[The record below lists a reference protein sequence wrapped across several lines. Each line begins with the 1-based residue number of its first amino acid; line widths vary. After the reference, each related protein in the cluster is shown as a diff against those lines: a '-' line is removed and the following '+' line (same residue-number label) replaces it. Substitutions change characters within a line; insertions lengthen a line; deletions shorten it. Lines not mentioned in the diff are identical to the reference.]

1 MTWVLPSTQ
10 RRTYLIIRLV
20 IDSYDVCS
28 TEAKPSTIEQ
38 SLYSSLL
45 SNYTTEILPRCNH
58 TTNITVNLDI
68 ALREII
74 ALNERE
80 QTLKLKMW
88 IRQSWKDCG
97 LAWTPA
103 TYGGLTSFSVS
114 MGKLWT
120 PDITLFESAH
130 EGENMP
136 GRGFYRIT
144 VYSDGS
150 AYFNFPTVV
159 EMSCSVD
166 VTYFPYDTQKCT
178 ITLGSWTYNGQE
190 VDLVA
195 RRSTGDLSSFVKS
208 NEWEVISFRSER
220 HVLYYG
226 CCPEPFPDVTFY
238 LQMKR
243 KPKFYVLTII
253 FPCTLVLALAALGFI
268 IPADSGEKVSLEVTV
283 LLSLSVFLLLVSDK
297 LPASAETFPIIGV
310 YFSVCMIIV
319 CLSCTFA
326 VWVLYLHFRGESTS
340 PVPSWVRRLFLGK
353 LRFILCPTTK
363 VGFVDKKPGM
373 GKNKDDVKVENIDS
387 LSVCDGSQE
396 TGTHDDM
403 GAEERLEEWRA
414 LARVLDR
421 LFFIFYMVISPTV
434 TIVFFGILVNQ

>member
-1 MTWVLPSTQ
+1 M
-10 RRTYLIIRLV
+10 I
-20 IDSYDVCS
+20 SYTDRGEGAEERDG
-28 TEAKPSTIEQ
+28 TKPSATEQ
-38 SLYSSLL
+38 NLYSSLL

-58 TTNITVNLDI
+58 TTNITVSLDV

-88 IRQSWKDCG
+88 IRQSWKDCY
-97 LAWTPA
+97 LAWTSA
-103 TYGGLTSFSVS
+103 TYGGLASFSVS
-114 MGKLWT
+114 MSKLWT

-130 EGENMP
+130 EGENLP

-208 NEWEVISFRSER
+208 NEWEVVSFRSER
-220 HVLYYG
+220 HVVYYG

-238 LQMKR
+238 LHMKR
-243 KPKFYVLTII
+243 KPRFYVLTII
-253 FPCTLVLALAALGFI
+253 FPCTLVVALAALGFI

-297 LPASAETFPIIGV
+297 LPASAETFPIIGI
-310 YFSVCMIIV
+310 YFSVCMVIV

-326 VWVLYLHFRGESTS
+326 VCVLYLHFRGESTC
-340 PVPSWVRRLFLGK
+340 PLPSSVKNIFLRK
-353 LRFILCPTTK
+353 LRFVLCDTTK
-363 VGFVDKKPGM
+363 VASEKPETVISKGV
-373 GKNKDDVKVENIDS
+373 NKCDVEVE
-387 LSVCDGSQE
+387 SVHSFSIESSCQE
-396 TGTHDDM
+396 TKTNKSTNS
-403 GAEERLEEWRA
+403 EQILEEWRN

-421 LFFIFYMVISPTV
+421 LFFIFYLVISLIV